1 MLVAFWLLFVALF
14 VAVVALAW
22 RPQRPAP
29 LVALVGWL
37 VYTGL
42 LSASGWLARVDVRP
56 PAFLFVAPGIVAW
69 VLVAARTKAAKEV
82 LGSGASPGRD
92 GQVLGSGASPGR
104 DGQVLG
110 SGASPG
116 RDGQVLG
123 SGASP
128 GRDGQIAGQ
137 VPVVAWM
144 AMQVFR
150 FPLEL
155 LLHALWKAR
164 LLPQMMTYEG
174 ANFDIV
180 MGLSAPIVGY
190 LALRGKISRKFMV
203 LWNVVGIVLVVHVAA
218 RGVLTTPAIAALAS
232 DVPNHAIGMF
242 PYTFIATFFVP
253 AALVFH
259 TLALR
264 KLADPAPII

>member
-1 MLVAFWLLFVALF
+1 MLVAFWVLFVALF
-14 VAVVALAW
+14 VAVVALLW

-29 LVALVGWL
+29 LVALAGWL

-42 LSASGWLARVDVRP
+42 LSGSGWLARVDVRP
-56 PAFLFVAPGIVAW
+56 PAFLLVAPGIVAW
-69 VLVAARTKAAKEV
+69 VLIAARTKAAKE
-82 LGSGASPGRD
+82 
-92 GQVLGSGASPGR
+92 
-104 DGQVLG
+104 
-110 SGASPG
+110 
-116 RDGQVLG
+116 
-123 SGASP
+123 
-128 GRDGQIAGQ
+128 IAGQ
-137 VPVVAWM
+137 APLAAWI
-144 AMQVFR
+144 AVQVFR

-190 LALRGKISRKFMV
+190 LALRGKISRKVMV
-203 LWNVVGIVLVVHVAA
+203 LWNVIGIALVVHVAA

-264 KLADPAPII
+264 KLAAPAPLT